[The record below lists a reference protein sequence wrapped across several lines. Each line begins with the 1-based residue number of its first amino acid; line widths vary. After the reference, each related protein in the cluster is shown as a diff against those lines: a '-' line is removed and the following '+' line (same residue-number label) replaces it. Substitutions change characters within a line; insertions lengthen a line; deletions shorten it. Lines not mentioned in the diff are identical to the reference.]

1 MKQPTSTLFL
11 LLKARN
17 PYLHLLILILIK
29 RLISI
34 DLWKRTTKKV
44 ISQEISLI
52 LENCREISA
61 GSEDKF
67 LSMFLVEYSD
77 MAASSN
83 FNQTFE

>member
-1 MKQPTSTLFL
+1 MEKNNEKL
-11 LLKARN
+11 
-17 PYLHLLILILIK
+17 
-29 RLISI
+29 
-34 DLWKRTTKKV
+34 

-61 GSEDKF
+61 GSDDKF

-77 MAASSN
+77 MAASNN